1 MGIICRNRCYISCGS
16 YSLVYSMKKTKLILI
31 ILIWISGL
39 FDLITFFLG
48 NHTFEANPLY
58 LLSKSYILLLGFK
71 FIVLA
76 GVTYLIMFYKPK
88 KRYIWS
94 FMLMFISVYCILA
107 QCIGGYSN
115 LQVQHEINTNPPGE
129 VVPMEEQKAMLSYS
143 LIFGVIILY
152 LPMLM
157 SFLSFWVFER
167 IYL

>member
-1 MGIICRNRCYISCGS
+1 
-16 YSLVYSMKKTKLILI
+16 MKKTKLILI

-88 KRYIWS
+88 KRYIWA
-94 FMLMFISVYCILA
+94 FLLCFIGVYTIIA